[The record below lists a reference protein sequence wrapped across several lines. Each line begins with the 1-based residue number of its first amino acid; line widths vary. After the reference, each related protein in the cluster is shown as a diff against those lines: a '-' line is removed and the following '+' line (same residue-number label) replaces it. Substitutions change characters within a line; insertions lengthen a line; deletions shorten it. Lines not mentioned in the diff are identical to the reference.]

1 MIKERKGKES
11 LVLCPHEEPLHVCK
25 LKAAK
30 RAYAGVEAYSSALL
44 IPGSLL
50 QIRGVNIRPTPHAVL
65 SFHKKKRHSIIAFA
79 LVPCMDVSKIKSMI
93 VDKNTLPN
101 LGQGEG
107 TQSGEGLVK

>member
-1 MIKERKGKES
+1 M
-11 LVLCPHEEPLHVCK
+11 LCPYEEPLQVCK

-30 RAYAGVEAYSSALL
+30 RGYVGAEAYSSALL

-50 QIRGVNIRPTPHAVL
+50 QIRGVNIKPTPHAVL

-93 VDKNTLPN
+93 IDKNTLPN
-101 LGQGEG
+101 FGQESGKDTGEG
-107 TQSGEGLVK
+107 VFK